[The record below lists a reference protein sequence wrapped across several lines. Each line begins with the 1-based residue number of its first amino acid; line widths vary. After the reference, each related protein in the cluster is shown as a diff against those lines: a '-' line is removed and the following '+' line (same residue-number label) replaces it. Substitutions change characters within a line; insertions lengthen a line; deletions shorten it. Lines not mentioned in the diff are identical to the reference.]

1 MHNKTTHRDK
11 ELREAIQWSHRLSM
25 YLKLQDWSVETLQTI
40 HERLDQ
46 AQSVRWLLFQ
56 LKIVGWYQ
64 DWLGNQINSKET
76 A

>member
-1 MHNKTTHRDK
+1 
-11 ELREAIQWSHRLSM
+11 M